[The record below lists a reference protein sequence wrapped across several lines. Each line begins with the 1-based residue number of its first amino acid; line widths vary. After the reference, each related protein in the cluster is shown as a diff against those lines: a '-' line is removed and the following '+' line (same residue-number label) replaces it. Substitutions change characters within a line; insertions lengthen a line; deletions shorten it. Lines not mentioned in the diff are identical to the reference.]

1 MTEPQNHSSS
11 IRIVTK
17 VLTRAVQL
25 WLRSQVSAIDNLEIQ
40 IDTSDR
46 QLLSGSIPA
55 VSVIASKAIY
65 RGIHITH
72 IKLNATNITTNLS
85 AVLRGKAIKLLEP
98 VPVYADATFSE
109 EAFRASLASEILSP
123 ALQEILV
130 KLLPENYPKTKGIIY
145 KSIKLGMQQLKIF
158 TIFDP
163 EESAIPLEFHLG
175 LELVSQ
181 NILQIQEIQVIQA
194 GQIVVENPS
203 GITLNLGSDVEFNQL
218 TIQPGKICCQGT
230 LKINP

>member
-1 MTEPQNHSSS
+1 MTEPQNHGSS

-17 VLTRAVQL
+17 VLTRAVQI

-55 VSVIASKAIY
+55 VSVIASQAIY

-130 KLLPENYPKTKGIIY
+130 KFLPENYPKTKRIIY
-145 KSIKLGMQQLKIF
+145 QSIELGMQQLKIF